1 MTATIIRRC
10 APIDQISPE
19 ARDFWEGQDITG
31 MTARQL
37 NAGYLRYAE
46 ILARVCAPRT
56 PAELEEEAR
65 FASRDET
72 TEWSLARSRAFDL
85 WIDAEQRRLDRNRRR
100 REARAAARR

>member
-1 MTATIIRRC
+1 
-10 APIDQISPE
+10 
-19 ARDFWEGQDITG
+19 

-37 NAGYLRYAE
+37 EASYARYAE

-65 FASRDET
+65 FVRDET
-72 TEWSLARSRAFDL
+72 TEWALASERAFEL

-100 REARAAARR
+100 REARAQKGN